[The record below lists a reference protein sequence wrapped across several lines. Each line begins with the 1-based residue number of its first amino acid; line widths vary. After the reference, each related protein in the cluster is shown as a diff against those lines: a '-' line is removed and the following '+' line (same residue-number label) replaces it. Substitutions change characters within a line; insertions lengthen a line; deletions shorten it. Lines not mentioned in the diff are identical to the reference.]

1 LGNRLKIK
9 AKVLII
15 FNPDQHIFIGEPNL
29 EMPEDMSIYDFL
41 SVIFRISLK
50 DDLQEALPFL
60 LNYSKLFNYT
70 QKQFADRKQTLSNFS
85 IKEKDIIVISMIPDE
100 KLLIATIEK
109 ILSSIDMTIFEIKHG
124 S

>member
-1 LGNRLKIK
+1 MGNRLKIK